1 MIRPL
6 YNLTLVLLGFS
17 IASLG
22 FSAQRP
28 NIIVFLVD
36 DLGQRDVGCWGSQFH
51 ETPAIDQLAKEDQ
64 MNNLAGSLPL
74 AKTQATLR
82 KKLFDHLKKTRDP
95 RVTGGPV
102 NWDHYPY
109 YGVSYTKGWAVDP
122 TPTSNIQSR

>member
-17 IASLG
+17 IANLG

-36 DLGQRDVGCWGSQFH
+36 DLGHRDVGCWGSQFH

-74 AKTQATLR
+74 AKSQATLR
-82 KKLFDHLKKTRDP
+82 KKLFDHLKKTKDP
-95 RVTGGPV
+95 RVTGGHI

-109 YGVSYTKGWAVDP
+109 YGVIYTKGWSVDP
-122 TPTSNIQSR
+122 KPLPQK

>member
-1 MIRPL
+1 MIRPR

-22 FSAQRP
+22 FSAQQP
-28 NIIVFLVD
+28 NIIFFLVD
-36 DLGQRDVGCWGSQFH
+36 DLGQRDVGCYGSQFH

-82 KKLFDHLKKTRDP
+82 KKLFDHLKK
-95 RVTGGPV
+95 
-102 NWDHYPY
+102 N
-109 YGVSYTKGWAVDP
+109 
-122 TPTSNIQSR
+122 

>member
-17 IASLG
+17 IANLG

-36 DLGQRDVGCWGSQFH
+36 DLGHRDVGCWGSQFH

-82 KKLFDHLKKTRDP
+82 KKLFDHLKKTKDP

-109 YGVSYTKGWAVDP
+109 YGVIYTKGWTVDP
-122 TPTSNIQSR
+122 TPTSNIQSK

>member
-1 MIRPL
+1 MIRPR

-36 DLGQRDVGCWGSQFH
+36 DLGHRDVGCWGSQFH

-82 KKLFDHLKKTRDP
+82 KKLFDHLKK
-95 RVTGGPV
+95 
-102 NWDHYPY
+102 N
-109 YGVSYTKGWAVDP
+109 
-122 TPTSNIQSR
+122 